1 MIALRT
7 RQFLRAKASAP
18 GVQPVEIAVGDLL
31 DLLDATEPGRF
42 ITLAPAGWQLLH
54 LLGTAPTGIS
64 VRLQPELERYLYSA
78 SAHRWST
85 AGSGDTAQEALDQ
98 AAAAFAQRGRV
109 PA

>member
-1 MIALRT
+1 MIAALT

-18 GVQPVEIAVGDLL
+18 GVATVEIGAGDLL
-31 DLLDATEPGRF
+31 DLLDATEPRQV
-42 ITLAPAGWQLLH
+42 ITIDPTGWQLLQ

-78 SAHRWST
+78 SAHRWQT
-85 AGSGDTAQEALDQ
+85 AGSADTAQDALDQ
-98 AAAAFAQRGRV
+98 AAAAFAQRHKV